1 MANHDSA
8 RNTRNTSGLG
18 EVKLRGRIWWI
29 RYYENGQRR
38 QESSG
43 SPNRK
48 KAVDLLKVRIK
59 EFGSGW
65 SR

>member
-1 MANHDSA
+1 MADNDSG
-8 RNTRNTSGLG
+8 TRTTSGLG

-29 RYYENGQRR
+29 RYYDGGQRR